1 MPFRPY
7 TASQNSKIL
16 KEITLFCFIFKLII
30 KEGYKMRIVCY
41 LDEVQMLLKG
51 YYHIQS
57 QFCIRPFKKWWLPCL
72 LYLYFFNYLL
82 NVSVDPSIQINF
94 FDKLLCTFEWSCNC
108 YINYYCYY
116 MIVYE
121 EKYARCRDPSSKYSS
136 WICKNVEEK
145 YLLWHQTFLYCLL
158 HLLISHI
165 W

>member
-1 MPFRPY
+1 MPFRPF

-16 KEITLFCFIFKLII
+16 KEITLFNFIFQLII

-41 LDEVQMLLKG
+41 HDEVQTSKGLLSNSIAILRKTVQKMMVTLP
-51 YYHIQS
+51 I
-57 QFCIRPFKKWWLPCL
+57 IPFFL
-72 LYLYFFNYLL
+72 NYLL